1 MKHIILIMG
10 ILSFFG
16 AKSQNSRKLN
26 YEKLTAELQNQLR
39 IELKTDRE
47 KDFTPEFIRTTNL
60 ENAIINKYG
69 FEGIRLV
76 FESRNSSNYY
86 SLGEFP
92 KDCPWASL
100 NDKSIKDFIDENFK
114 PIFKKIPNLIS
125 SLKGRCKFIYTE
137 RMEDTWH
144 LHYLLDMKLHDG
156 RDYYKV
162 YTGGAP
168 LFNPEPNNNLKLY
181 SWNVPTDLKAFYSI
195 HNGFGEIYDAH
206 FIMAN
211 DEIKVMAE
219 MMNPICKE
227 QNVQPDGYSFND
239 LLEFFPDGSGNAQCF
254 YKKYSNS
261 TVDWDHEVW
270 EISEDVEFFEFINA
284 RMAEI
289 DEE

>member
-1 MKHIILIMG
+1 MG
-10 ILSFFG
+10 ILSFFR
-16 AKSQNSRKLN
+16 ANSQNNKKLH
-26 YEKLTAELQNQLR
+26 YENLTSELQGQLR
-39 IELKTDRE
+39 NEIKTGPG
-47 KDFTPEFIRTTNL
+47 KDFNSEFIRTTNL
-60 ENAIINKYG
+60 ENTIVNKYG
-69 FEGIRLV
+69 FEGIKLV
-76 FESRNSSNYY
+76 FESRNSSSY
-86 SLGEFP
+86 SLLGEFP

-114 PIFKKIPNLIS
+114 PIFKKIPDLIS
-125 SLKGRCKFIYTE
+125 SLKDRCKFIYVE
-137 RMEDTWH
+137 RKEDTWY
-144 LHYLLDMKLHDG
+144 LHYLLGMKLYDG

-168 LFNPEPNNNLKLY
+168 LLNPEPNDNLKSY
-181 SWNVPTDLKAFYSI
+181 SWDVPTDLKTFYAI

-211 DEIKVMAE
+211 DEIKIMAE

-227 QNVQPDGYSFND
+227 QNVQPEGYSFND

-254 YKKYSNS
+254 YKNNSNS

-270 EISEDVEFFEFINA
+270 EISREVNFFEFINES
-284 RMAEI
+284 MAEI